1 MLRRFFFFLSPSA
14 CRERNLRPWIFV
26 LLFLLLFWR
35 KIMGGCT
42 KLIKIVVL
50 FTLPRVHAAL
60 NGAKNEV
67 QSSVKFCTRIMIH
80 SLHMLDECDTRNK
93 NLYICQHKKRAKNE
107 NEKET
112 MREKGKKNE
121 KKNSAPCED
130 RTHDL
135 QMSAVWLWD
144 WRAAYC
150 ANEALPGKLVSK
162 RTK

>member
-1 MLRRFFFFLSPSA
+1 
-14 CRERNLRPWIFV
+14 
-26 LLFLLLFWR
+26 
-35 KIMGGCT
+35 MGGCT

-93 NLYICQHKKRAKNE
+93 NLFICQHKKRAKNE

-112 MREKGKKNE
+112 MREKGKKM
-121 KKNSAPCED
+121 KK
-130 RTHDL
+130 
-135 QMSAVWLWD
+135 
-144 WRAAYC
+144 
-150 ANEALPGKLVSK
+150 KK
-162 RTK
+162 